1 MYFGIDREKIF
12 KKYKTIWI
20 KTEDSKNIDLDILS
34 VYDNIYI
41 KTKLRTYGDKV
52 YTNFHGLNVP
62 EDGVEYKSFTIT
74 YIDSLLFSD
83 SKY

>member
-1 MYFGIDREKIF
+1 MYFGIDREKLF

-62 EDGVEYKSFTIT
+62 EDGVEYKSFKIT

>member
-1 MYFGIDREKIF
+1 MYFGIDREKLF
-12 KKYKTIWI
+12 KRYKTIWI

-74 YIDSLLFSD
+74 YIDSLLF
-83 SKY
+83 

>member
-1 MYFGIDREKIF
+1 MYFGIDREKLF
-12 KKYKTIWI
+12 KRYKTIWI

>member
-1 MYFGIDREKIF
+1 MYFGIDREKLF

>member
-1 MYFGIDREKIF
+1 MYFGIDREKLF

-41 KTKLRTYGDKV
+41 KTKLRIYDDKV

>member
-1 MYFGIDREKIF
+1 MYFGIDREKLF

-20 KTEDSKNIDLDILS
+20 KTEGSKNIDLDILS

>member
-1 MYFGIDREKIF
+1 MYFGIDREKLF

-34 VYDNIYI
+34 VYNNIYI